1 MLGLN
6 LIFGVTYLIATF
18 CMLVTFVLVKKSDK
32 KVNLI
37 NWCILSIVTYL
48 GLNIM
53 IYMIFGALNI
63 KINLMFL
70 SIIYLIISIPFIL
83 KIYKDK
89 AFQKF
94 EIRIKDFIAVI
105 VCAVII
111 CYIAVDQY
119 TPLSKTVANASV
131 DACNHYIAAVKFAD
145 NSIILSKIDNQ
156 TGYNLKTMQTGAYI
170 NTGIFMS
177 VVRSIIPAFKDYQTF
192 KIFEIAV
199 LFLNILAFYML
210 ISEKLKTNKN
220 FLIGMVF
227 LVLYA
232 FAYPYTS
239 LLYGFSYLSIA
250 IAFATGLF
258 YLAKLYGEREVN
270 FWCLLPLIILMGI
283 GIIFSYCLFV
293 PALFA
298 FICIYVFIKDFGKKE
313 EKSILKIF
321 KKSTLLVTGILLL
334 VTILAILY
342 LVVPTF
348 IDSDQNKLTDA
359 IGFVGG
365 CYKSLYQ
372 DLLFY
377 IPFVAIFVY
386 KTIKEKKVNYQ
397 VVALALILVQTLV
410 CLVGLIYGI
419 VSAYYYYKIYYIIW
433 ILVVQIAV
441 EVMCDLTE
449 NKELMVVLKAYTVVW
464 LLIIIGALFGAS
476 KGSLS
481 GIEGKL
487 LEKSPYAIE
496 SPRLP
501 VLAGIYYESNVQ
513 ATLNINMSCLV
524 NAKRIEIAEEM
535 GKVEDMTLKNMLVG
549 GMNTNSKAWIYVISG
564 IESGG
569 ESIND
574 LQKAIVETDLEDFME
589 NEDKKYFVLFNESDD
604 LESTE
609 DYEIIFHN
617 DAGYIFKKL
626 DRN

>member
-1 MLGLN
+1 MMG
-6 LIFGVTYLIATF
+6 IFYLLTVL
-18 CMLVTFVLVKKSDK
+18 CMLSTFVLVKKSDK
-32 KVNLI
+32 KVNLV
-37 NWCILSIVTYL
+37 NWCILSLISYL
-48 GLNIM
+48 GFNIM
-53 IYMIFGALNI
+53 ICMIFGNLNVRT
-63 KINLMFL
+63 NLVFL
-70 SIIYLIISIPFIL
+70 SIINLIVSAGLGF

-89 AFQKF
+89 EIQKF
-94 EIRIKDFIAVI
+94 EIRVKDFIAVI
-105 VCAVII
+105 ICAVII

-119 TPLSKTVANASV
+119 VPLSNTVANASV

-145 NSIILSKIDNQ
+145 NSIILSKIENN

-177 VVRSIIPAFKDYQTF
+177 VVRNIIPDFKDYQTF
-192 KIFEIAV
+192 KVFEIAV

-210 ISEKLKTNKN
+210 ISEKIKANKN
-220 FLIGMVF
+220 FVIGIVF
-227 LVLYA
+227 LLLYA

-239 LLYGFSYLSIA
+239 LLYGFSYLSVS

-258 YLAKLYGEREVN
+258 YLAKLYGEKEVN

-293 PALFA
+293 PALFS
-298 FICIYVFIKDFGKKE
+298 FICIYVFIKDFEKKE

-321 KKSTLLVTGILLL
+321 KKSTLIVTGILLL
-334 VTILAILY
+334 VTILAIAY

-348 IDSDQNKLTDA
+348 TDSDQNKLTDA

-397 VVALALILVQTLV
+397 VVALALIFAQTLV
-410 CLVGLIYGI
+410 CLVGLIFGI

-433 ILVVQIAV
+433 ILFVQIAV
-441 EVMCDLTE
+441 EVMCNLTE
-449 NKELMVVLKAYTVVW
+449 NKELMVALKAYTVVW
-464 LLIIIGALFGAS
+464 LLILIGALY
-476 KGSLS
+476 

-487 LEKSPYAIE
+487 LVKSPYAIDG
-496 SPRLP
+496 PRLY
-501 VLAGIYYESNVQ
+501 LFAGIYYDSNIS
-513 ATLNINMSCLV
+513 ATANINVSCLV

-589 NEDKKYFVLFNESDD
+589 NEDKKYFVLFNESD
-604 LESTE
+604 EFETTE
-609 DYEIIFHN
+609 DYEVIFKN
-617 DAGYIFKKL
+617 EAGYIFKKIEK
-626 DRN
+626 N

>member
-1 MLGLN
+1 MMGIFYLLTVVAML
-6 LIFGVTYLIATF
+6 T
-18 CMLVTFVLVKKSDK
+18 TFVLVKKSDK
-32 KVNLI
+32 KVNLV
-37 NWCILSIVTYL
+37 NWCILSLVSYL
-48 GLNIM
+48 GFNIM
-53 IYMIFGALNI
+53 ICMIFGNLNI
-63 KINLMFL
+63 KTNLIFL
-70 SIIYLIISIPFIL
+70 SIINLIVSAGLGF

-89 AFQKF
+89 EIQKF

-105 VCAVII
+105 ICAGMI

-119 TPLSKTVANASV
+119 VPLSNTVANASV
-131 DACNHYIAAVKFAD
+131 DACNHYIAGVKFAD
-145 NSIILSKIDNQ
+145 NSIVLSKIDNQ

-177 VVRSIIPAFKDYQTF
+177 VVRSILPGFKDYQTF
-192 KIFEIAV
+192 KLFEIAI

-210 ISEKLKTNKN
+210 ISEKIKTNKN
-220 FLIGMVF
+220 FVIGIIFLI
-227 LVLYA
+227 LYG

-239 LLYGFSYLSIA
+239 LLYGFSYLSVS

-258 YLAKLYGEREVN
+258 YLAKLYGERDVN
-270 FWCLLPLIILMGI
+270 FWCLLPLIILMGV

-298 FICIYVFIKDFGKKE
+298 FICIYVFIKDFDKKE
-313 EKSILKIF
+313 EKSILKFF
-321 KKSTLLVTGILLL
+321 KKSTLLVTGILIL

-377 IPFVAIFVY
+377 IPFVVIFIY
-386 KTIKEKKVNYQ
+386 KSIKNREVNYQ
-397 VVALALILVQTLV
+397 SIALALILVQTLV
-410 CLVGLIYGI
+410 CLVGLVYGI

-441 EVMCDLTE
+441 EVMCDLIE
-449 NKELMVVLKAYTVVW
+449 NKELMVTLEAYTIVW
-464 LLIIIGALFGAS
+464 VLIILGALNGTS
-476 KGSLS
+476 KGYLS

-487 LEKSPYAIE
+487 LEKSPYSID

-501 VLAGIYYESNVQ
+501 ILAGIYHESNVQ
-513 ATLNINMSCLV
+513 ATQNINASCLV
-524 NAKRIEIAEEM
+524 NAKRVQIAEEM
-535 GKVEDMTLKNMLVG
+535 GKIEDMTLKNMLVG
-549 GMNTNSKAWIYVISG
+549 GMNTNSKAWMYVISG

-574 LQKAIVETDLEDFME
+574 LQKAIVETNIDDFMK
-589 NEDKKYFVLFNESDD
+589 NDDKKYFILFNESDKF
-604 LESTE
+604 ESTD
-609 DYEIIFHN
+609 DYEVIFSN
-617 DAGYIFKKL
+617 EAGVILKKI
-626 DRN
+626 NK

>member
-1 MLGLN
+1 M
-6 LIFGVTYLIATF
+6 FGFTYLITVF
-18 CMLVTFVLVKKSDK
+18 CMMAASVLVKKSDK

-37 NWCILSIVTYL
+37 NWCILSVISYL
-48 GLNIM
+48 GFNIM
-53 IYMIFGALNI
+53 ICMIFGALNI
-63 KINLMFL
+63 KTNLILLQFINLIVIL
-70 SIIYLIISIPFIL
+70 GLVL

-89 AFQKF
+89 AIQSF
-94 EIRIKDFIAVI
+94 EIIIKDFIAVI
-105 VCAVII
+105 ICAAII

-177 VVRSIIPAFKDYQTF
+177 VVRSIIPFFKDYQTF
-192 KIFEIAV
+192 KIFEIAI

-239 LLYGFSYLSIA
+239 LLYGFSYLSVS

-258 YLAKLYGEREVN
+258 YLAKLYGEKEVN
-270 FWCLLPLIILMGI
+270 FWCLFPLIILMGI

-321 KKSTLLVTGILLL
+321 KKSTLLITGILLL

-342 LVVPTF
+342 LVLPTF
-348 IDSDQNKLTDA
+348 TDTDQNKLTDA

-377 IPFVAIFVY
+377 IPFVAIFIY
-386 KTIKEKKVNYQ
+386 KSIKQKQINYQ
-397 VVALALILVQTLV
+397 SVALALVLAQTLV
-410 CLVGLIYGI
+410 CLAGLIYGI

-433 ILVVQIAV
+433 ILFVQIAV
-441 EVMCDLTE
+441 EVMCDLSE
-449 NKELMVVLKAYTVVW
+449 NKELMVALKTYTVVW
-464 LLIIIGALFGAS
+464 LLIIIGALYGAS
-476 KGSLS
+476 RGSLS

-501 VLAGIYYESNVQ
+501 ILAGIYYESNVQ
-513 ATLNINMSCLV
+513 ATQNINMSCLV
-524 NAKRIEIAEEM
+524 NAKRVEIAEEM
-535 GKVEDMTLKNMLVG
+535 GKVEGMTLKNMLVG
-549 GMNTNSKAWIYVISG
+549 GMNTNCKAWIYVISG

-574 LQKAIVETDLEDFME
+574 LQKAIVETDLEDFMK

-609 DYEIIFHN
+609 DYEIIFKN
-617 DAGYIFKKL
+617 EAGYIFKKL
-626 DRN
+626 GE

>member
-1 MLGLN
+1 MMG
-6 LIFGVTYLIATF
+6 IFYLLTVL
-18 CMLVTFVLVKKSDK
+18 CMLSTFVLVKKSDK
-32 KVNLI
+32 KVNLV
-37 NWCILSIVTYL
+37 NWCILSLISYL
-48 GLNIM
+48 GFNIM
-53 IYMIFGALNI
+53 ICMIFGNLNVRTNLVFLAI
-63 KINLMFL
+63 INLIVSAGLGF
-70 SIIYLIISIPFIL
+70 

-89 AFQKF
+89 EIQKF
-94 EIRIKDFIAVI
+94 EIRVKDFIAVI
-105 VCAVII
+105 ICAAII

-119 TPLSKTVANASV
+119 VPLSNTVANASV

-145 NSIILSKIDNQ
+145 NSIILSKIENN

-177 VVRSIIPAFKDYQTF
+177 VVRNIIPDFKDYQTF
-192 KIFEIAV
+192 KVFEIAV

-210 ISEKLKTNKN
+210 ISEKIKTNKN
-220 FLIGMVF
+220 LVIGIGFL
-227 LVLYA
+227 LLYA

-239 LLYGFSYLSIA
+239 LLYGFSYLSVS

-258 YLAKLYGEREVN
+258 YLAKLYGEKEVN

-293 PALFA
+293 PALFS
-298 FICIYVFIKDFGKKE
+298 FICIYVFIKDFEKKE

-321 KKSTLLVTGILLL
+321 KKSTLIVTGILLL
-334 VTILAILY
+334 VTILAIAY

-348 IDSDQNKLTDA
+348 TDSDQNKLTDA

-397 VVALALILVQTLV
+397 AVALALIFAQTLV

-433 ILVVQIAV
+433 ILFVQIAV

-449 NKELMVVLKAYTVVW
+449 NKELMVALKAYTVVW
-464 LLIIIGALFGAS
+464 LLIIIGALY
-476 KGSLS
+476 

-487 LEKSPYAIE
+487 LVKSPYAIDG
-496 SPRLP
+496 PRLY
-501 VLAGIYYESNVQ
+501 LFAGIYYDSNIS
-513 ATLNINMSCLV
+513 ATANINVSCLV

-589 NEDKKYFVLFNESDD
+589 NEDKKYFVLFNESD
-604 LESTE
+604 EFETTE
-609 DYEIIFHN
+609 DYEVIFKN
-617 DAGYIFKKL
+617 EAGYIFKKIEK
-626 DRN
+626 N

>member
-1 MLGLN
+1 MMG
-6 LIFGVTYLIATF
+6 IFYLLTVL
-18 CMLVTFVLVKKSDK
+18 CMLSTFVLVKKSDK
-32 KVNLI
+32 KVNLV
-37 NWCILSIVTYL
+37 NWCILSLISYL
-48 GLNIM
+48 GFNIM
-53 IYMIFGALNI
+53 ICMIFGNLNVRT
-63 KINLMFL
+63 NLVFL
-70 SIIYLIISIPFIL
+70 SIINLIVSAGLGF

-89 AFQKF
+89 EIQKF
-94 EIRIKDFIAVI
+94 EIRVKDFIAVI
-105 VCAVII
+105 ICAVII

-119 TPLSKTVANASV
+119 VPLSNTVANASV

-145 NSIILSKIDNQ
+145 NSIILSKIENN

-177 VVRSIIPAFKDYQTF
+177 VVRNIIPDFKDYQTF
-192 KIFEIAV
+192 KVFEIAV

-210 ISEKLKTNKN
+210 ISEKIKTNKN
-220 FLIGMVF
+220 FVIGIVF
-227 LVLYA
+227 LLLYA

-239 LLYGFSYLSIA
+239 LLYGFSYLSVS

-258 YLAKLYGEREVN
+258 YLAKLYGEKEVN
-270 FWCLLPLIILMGI
+270 FCCLLPLIILMGI

-293 PALFA
+293 PALFS
-298 FICIYVFIKDFGKKE
+298 FICIYVFIKDFEKKE

-321 KKSTLLVTGILLL
+321 KKSTLIVTGILLL
-334 VTILAILY
+334 VTILAIAY

-348 IDSDQNKLTDA
+348 TDSDQNKLTDA

-397 VVALALILVQTLV
+397 VVALALIFAQTLV
-410 CLVGLIYGI
+410 CLVGLISGI

-433 ILVVQIAV
+433 ILFVQIAV

-449 NKELMVVLKAYTVVW
+449 NKELMVALKAYTVVW
-464 LLIIIGALFGAS
+464 LLILIGALY
-476 KGSLS
+476 

-487 LEKSPYAIE
+487 LVKSPYAIDG
-496 SPRLP
+496 PRLY
-501 VLAGIYYESNVQ
+501 LFAGIYYDSNIS
-513 ATLNINMSCLV
+513 ATANINVSCLV

-589 NEDKKYFVLFNESDD
+589 NEDKKYFVLFNESD
-604 LESTE
+604 EFETTE
-609 DYEIIFHN
+609 DYEVIFKN
-617 DAGYIFKKL
+617 EAGYIFKKIEK
-626 DRN
+626 N

>member
-1 MLGLN
+1 MMG
-6 LIFGVTYLIATF
+6 IFYLLSVL
-18 CMLVTFVLVKKSDK
+18 CMLSTFVLVKKSDK
-32 KVNLI
+32 KVNLV
-37 NWCILSIVTYL
+37 NWCILSLISYL
-48 GLNIM
+48 GFNIM
-53 IYMIFGALNI
+53 ICMIFGNLNVRT
-63 KINLMFL
+63 NLVFL
-70 SIIYLIISIPFIL
+70 SIINLIVSAGLGF

-89 AFQKF
+89 EIQKF
-94 EIRIKDFIAVI
+94 EIRVKDFIAVI
-105 VCAVII
+105 ICAVII

-119 TPLSKTVANASV
+119 VPLSNTVANASV

-145 NSIILSKIDNQ
+145 NSIILSKIENN

-177 VVRSIIPAFKDYQTF
+177 VVRNIIPDFKDYQTF
-192 KIFEIAV
+192 KVFEIAV

-210 ISEKLKTNKN
+210 ISEKIKANKN
-220 FLIGMVF
+220 FVIGIVF
-227 LVLYA
+227 LLLYA

-239 LLYGFSYLSIA
+239 LLYGFSYLSVS

-258 YLAKLYGEREVN
+258 YLAKLYGEKEVN

-293 PALFA
+293 PALFS
-298 FICIYVFIKDFGKKE
+298 FICIYVFIKDFEKKE

-321 KKSTLLVTGILLL
+321 KKSTLIVTGILLL
-334 VTILAILY
+334 VTILAIAY

-348 IDSDQNKLTDA
+348 TDSDQNKLTDA

-397 VVALALILVQTLV
+397 VVALALIFAQTLV
-410 CLVGLIYGI
+410 CLVGLIFGI

-433 ILVVQIAV
+433 ILFVQIAV
-441 EVMCDLTE
+441 EVMCNLTE
-449 NKELMVVLKAYTVVW
+449 NKELMVALKAYTVVW
-464 LLIIIGALFGAS
+464 LLILIGALY
-476 KGSLS
+476 

-487 LEKSPYAIE
+487 LVKSPYAIDG
-496 SPRLP
+496 PRLY
-501 VLAGIYYESNVQ
+501 LFAGIYYDSNIS
-513 ATLNINMSCLV
+513 ATANINVSCLV

-589 NEDKKYFVLFNESDD
+589 NEDKKYFVLFNESD
-604 LESTE
+604 EFETTE
-609 DYEIIFHN
+609 DYEVIFRN
-617 DAGYIFKKL
+617 EAGYIFKKIEK
-626 DRN
+626 N

>member
-1 MLGLN
+1 MMG
-6 LIFGVTYLIATF
+6 IFYLLTVL
-18 CMLVTFVLVKKSDK
+18 CMLSTFVLVKKSDK
-32 KVNLI
+32 KVNLV
-37 NWCILSIVTYL
+37 NWCILSLISYL
-48 GLNIM
+48 GFNIM
-53 IYMIFGALNI
+53 ICMIFGNLNVRT
-63 KINLMFL
+63 NLVFL
-70 SIIYLIISIPFIL
+70 SIINLIVSAGLGF

-89 AFQKF
+89 EIQKF
-94 EIRIKDFIAVI
+94 EIRVKDFIAVI
-105 VCAVII
+105 ICAAII

-119 TPLSKTVANASV
+119 VPLSNTVANASV

-145 NSIILSKIDNQ
+145 NSIILSKIENN

-177 VVRSIIPAFKDYQTF
+177 VVRNIIPDFKDYQTF
-192 KIFEIAV
+192 KVFEIAV

-210 ISEKLKTNKN
+210 ISEKIKTNKN
-220 FLIGMVF
+220 FVIGIVF
-227 LVLYA
+227 LLLYA

-239 LLYGFSYLSIA
+239 LLYGFSYLSVS

-258 YLAKLYGEREVN
+258 YLAKLYGEKEVN
-270 FWCLLPLIILMGI
+270 FWCLLPLISLMGI

-293 PALFA
+293 PALFS
-298 FICIYVFIKDFGKKE
+298 FICIYVFIKDFEKKE

-321 KKSTLLVTGILLL
+321 KKSTLIVTGILLL
-334 VTILAILY
+334 VTIFAIAY

-348 IDSDQNKLTDA
+348 TDSDQNKLTDA

-397 VVALALILVQTLV
+397 AVVLALIFAQTLV
-410 CLVGLIYGI
+410 CLVGLICGI

-433 ILVVQIAV
+433 ILFVQIAV

-449 NKELMVVLKAYTVVW
+449 NKELMVALKAYTVVW
-464 LLIIIGALFGAS
+464 LLIIIGALY
-476 KGSLS
+476 

-487 LEKSPYAIE
+487 LVKSPYAIDG
-496 SPRLP
+496 PRLY
-501 VLAGIYYESNVQ
+501 LFAGIYYDSNIS
-513 ATLNINMSCLV
+513 ATANINVSCLV

-589 NEDKKYFVLFNESDD
+589 NEDKKYFVLFNESD
-604 LESTE
+604 EFETTE
-609 DYEIIFHN
+609 DYEVIFKN
-617 DAGYIFKKL
+617 EAGYIFKKIEK
-626 DRN
+626 N

>member
-1 MLGLN
+1 MMG
-6 LIFGVTYLIATF
+6 IFYLLTVL
-18 CMLVTFVLVKKSDK
+18 CMLSTFVLVKKSDK
-32 KVNLI
+32 KVNLV
-37 NWCILSIVTYL
+37 NWCILSLISYL
-48 GLNIM
+48 GFNIM
-53 IYMIFGALNI
+53 ICMIFGNLNVRTNLVFLAI
-63 KINLMFL
+63 INLIVSAGLGF
-70 SIIYLIISIPFIL
+70 

-89 AFQKF
+89 EIQKF
-94 EIRIKDFIAVI
+94 EIRVKDFIAVI
-105 VCAVII
+105 ICAVII

-119 TPLSKTVANASV
+119 VPLSNTVANASV

-145 NSIILSKIDNQ
+145 NSIILSKIENN

-177 VVRSIIPAFKDYQTF
+177 VVRNIIPDFKDYQTF
-192 KIFEIAV
+192 KVFEIAV

-210 ISEKLKTNKN
+210 ISEKIKTNKN
-220 FLIGMVF
+220 FVIGIVF
-227 LVLYA
+227 LLLYA

-239 LLYGFSYLSIA
+239 LLYGFSYLSVS

-258 YLAKLYGEREVN
+258 YLAKLYGEKEVN
-270 FWCLLPLIILMGI
+270 FCCLLPLIILMGI

-293 PALFA
+293 PALFS
-298 FICIYVFIKDFGKKE
+298 FICIYVFIKDFEKKE

-321 KKSTLLVTGILLL
+321 KKSTLIVTGILLL
-334 VTILAILY
+334 VTILAIAY

-348 IDSDQNKLTDA
+348 TDSDQNKLTDA

-397 VVALALILVQTLV
+397 VVALALIFAQTLV
-410 CLVGLIYGI
+410 CLVGLISGI

-433 ILVVQIAV
+433 ILFVQIAV

-449 NKELMVVLKAYTVVW
+449 NKELMVALKAYTVVW
-464 LLIIIGALFGAS
+464 LLILIGALY
-476 KGSLS
+476 

-487 LEKSPYAIE
+487 LVKSPYAIDG
-496 SPRLP
+496 PRLY
-501 VLAGIYYESNVQ
+501 LFAGIYYDSNIS
-513 ATLNINMSCLV
+513 ATANINVSCLV

-589 NEDKKYFVLFNESDD
+589 NEDKKYFVLFNESD
-604 LESTE
+604 EFETTE
-609 DYEIIFHN
+609 DYEVIFKN
-617 DAGYIFKKL
+617 EAGYIFKKIEK
-626 DRN
+626 N

>member
-1 MLGLN
+1 MLTLMLN
-6 LIFGVTYLIATF
+6 LIFGSTYLIATF
-18 CMLVTFVLVKKSDK
+18 CMITTFVLVKKSNK
-32 KVNLI
+32 KLNLI
-37 NWCILSIVTYL
+37 NWCILSIIAYL

-53 IYMIFGALNI
+53 IYMIFGAFNI
-63 KINLMFL
+63 KINLMLL
-70 SIIYLIISIPFIL
+70 SVIYLIISTFFIL
-83 KIYKDK
+83 KIYKDNG
-89 AFQKF
+89 FQKF

-105 VCAVII
+105 ICILII

-119 TPLSKTVANASV
+119 TPLSKTIANASV

-170 NTGIFMS
+170 NTGILMM
-177 VVRSIIPAFKDYQTF
+177 VVRGIMPWVKDYQTF

-210 ISEKLKTNKN
+210 ISEKIKTNKN
-220 FLIGMVF
+220 FVIGIVF
-227 LVLYA
+227 LMLYA

-239 LLYGFSYLSIA
+239 LLYGFSYLSVS

-270 FWCLLPLIILMGI
+270 FWFLLPLIALMGI

-298 FICIYVFIKDFGKKE
+298 FICIYVFIKDFDKKE
-313 EKSILKIF
+313 EKSIFKFF
-321 KKSTLLVTGILLL
+321 KKSTLLITGILLL
-334 VTILAILY
+334 ITILAILY

-348 IDSDQNKLTDA
+348 TDTNQNKLTDA

-377 IPFVAIFVY
+377 IPFIVIFIY
-386 KTIKEKKVNYQ
+386 RTIKKKQVNYQ
-397 VVALALILVQTLV
+397 SVALALVLVQTIV
-410 CLVGLIYGI
+410 CLVGLIYGV

-433 ILVVQIAV
+433 ILALQIAV

-449 NKELMVVLKAYTVVW
+449 NKELMVLLKTYTAIWV
-464 LLIIIGALFGAS
+464 LIIIGAL
-476 KGSLS
+476 S
-481 GIEGKL
+481 GIETKL
-487 LEKSPYAIE
+487 LANAVE
-496 SPRLP
+496 SPRLW
-501 VLAGIYYESNVQ
+501 VLSGIYYESNIQ
-513 ATLNINMSCLV
+513 ATENINYSCLV
-524 NAKRIEIAEEM
+524 NEKRIEIAEEM
-535 GKVEDMTLKNMLVG
+535 GKVDDMTLKNMLVG
-549 GMNTNSKAWIYVISG
+549 GMNTNCKAWIYVISG

-569 ESIND
+569 EKIDD
-574 LQKAIVETDLEDFME
+574 LQTAVVETDLEDFME

-609 DYEIIFHN
+609 DYEIIFKN
-617 DAGYIFKKL
+617 EAGYIFKKL
-626 DRN
+626 GV

>member
-1 MLGLN
+1 MMG
-6 LIFGVTYLIATF
+6 IFYLLTVL
-18 CMLVTFVLVKKSDK
+18 CMLSTFVLVKKSDK
-32 KVNLI
+32 KVNLV
-37 NWCILSIVTYL
+37 NWCILSLISYL
-48 GLNIM
+48 GFNIM
-53 IYMIFGALNI
+53 ICMIFGNLNVRTNLVFLAI
-63 KINLMFL
+63 INLIVSAGLGF
-70 SIIYLIISIPFIL
+70 

-89 AFQKF
+89 EIQKF
-94 EIRIKDFIAVI
+94 EIRVKDFIAVI
-105 VCAVII
+105 ICAAII

-119 TPLSKTVANASV
+119 VPLSNTVANASV

-145 NSIILSKIDNQ
+145 NSIILSKIENN

-177 VVRSIIPAFKDYQTF
+177 VVRNIIPDFKDYQTF
-192 KIFEIAV
+192 KVFEIAV

-210 ISEKLKTNKN
+210 ISEKIKTNKN
-220 FLIGMVF
+220 FVIGIVF
-227 LVLYA
+227 LLLYA

-239 LLYGFSYLSIA
+239 LLYGFSYLSVS

-258 YLAKLYGEREVN
+258 YLAKLYGEKEVN
-270 FWCLLPLIILMGI
+270 FWCLLPLISLMGI

-293 PALFA
+293 PALFS
-298 FICIYVFIKDFGKKE
+298 FICIYVFIKDFEKKE

-321 KKSTLLVTGILLL
+321 KKSTLIVTGILLL
-334 VTILAILY
+334 VTILAIAY

-348 IDSDQNKLTDA
+348 TDSDQNKLTDA

-397 VVALALILVQTLV
+397 AVALALIFAQTLV

-433 ILVVQIAV
+433 ILFVQIAV

-449 NKELMVVLKAYTVVW
+449 NKELMVALKAYTVVW
-464 LLIIIGALFGAS
+464 LLIIIGALY
-476 KGSLS
+476 

-487 LEKSPYAIE
+487 LVKSPYAIDG
-496 SPRLP
+496 PRLY
-501 VLAGIYYESNVQ
+501 LFAGIYYDSNIS
-513 ATLNINMSCLV
+513 ATANINVSCLV

-589 NEDKKYFVLFNESDD
+589 NEDKKYFVLFNESD
-604 LESTE
+604 EFETTE
-609 DYEIIFHN
+609 DYEVIFKN
-617 DAGYIFKKL
+617 EAGYIFKKIEK
-626 DRN
+626 N

>member
-1 MLGLN
+1 MMG
-6 LIFGVTYLIATF
+6 IFYLLTVL
-18 CMLVTFVLVKKSDK
+18 CMLSTFVLVKKSDK
-32 KVNLI
+32 KVNLV
-37 NWCILSIVTYL
+37 NWCILSLISYL
-48 GLNIM
+48 GFNIM
-53 IYMIFGALNI
+53 ICMIFGNLNVRTNLVFLAI
-63 KINLMFL
+63 INLIVSAGLGF
-70 SIIYLIISIPFIL
+70 

-89 AFQKF
+89 EIQKF
-94 EIRIKDFIAVI
+94 EIRVKDFIAVI
-105 VCAVII
+105 ICAAII

-119 TPLSKTVANASV
+119 VPLSNTVANASV

-145 NSIILSKIDNQ
+145 NSIILSKIENN

-177 VVRSIIPAFKDYQTF
+177 VVRNIIPDFKDYQTF
-192 KIFEIAV
+192 KVFEIAV

-210 ISEKLKTNKN
+210 ISEKIKANKN
-220 FLIGMVF
+220 FVIGIVF
-227 LVLYA
+227 LLLYA

-239 LLYGFSYLSIA
+239 LLYGFSYLSVS

-258 YLAKLYGEREVN
+258 YLAKLYGEKEVN
-270 FWCLLPLIILMGI
+270 FCCLLPLIILMGI

-293 PALFA
+293 PALFS
-298 FICIYVFIKDFGKKE
+298 FICIYVFIKDFEKKE

-321 KKSTLLVTGILLL
+321 KKSTLIVTGILLL
-334 VTILAILY
+334 VTILAIAY

-348 IDSDQNKLTDA
+348 TDSDQNKLTDA

-397 VVALALILVQTLV
+397 VVALALIFAQTLV
-410 CLVGLIYGI
+410 CLVGLIFGI

-433 ILVVQIAV
+433 ILFVQIAV
-441 EVMCDLTE
+441 EVMCNLTE
-449 NKELMVVLKAYTVVW
+449 NKELMVALKAYTVVW
-464 LLIIIGALFGAS
+464 LLIIIGALY
-476 KGSLS
+476 

-487 LEKSPYAIE
+487 LVKSPYAIDG
-496 SPRLP
+496 PRLY
-501 VLAGIYYESNVQ
+501 LFAGIYYDSNIS
-513 ATLNINMSCLV
+513 ATANINVSCLV

-589 NEDKKYFVLFNESDD
+589 NEDKKYFVLFNESD
-604 LESTE
+604 EFETTE
-609 DYEIIFHN
+609 DYEVIFKN
-617 DAGYIFKKL
+617 EAGYIFKKIEK
-626 DRN
+626 N

>member
-1 MLGLN
+1 MMG
-6 LIFGVTYLIATF
+6 IFYLLTVL
-18 CMLVTFVLVKKSDK
+18 CMLSTFVLVKKSDK
-32 KVNLI
+32 KVNLV
-37 NWCILSIVTYL
+37 NWCILSLISYL
-48 GLNIM
+48 GFNIM
-53 IYMIFGALNI
+53 ICMIFGNLNVRTNLVFLAI
-63 KINLMFL
+63 INLIVSAGLGF
-70 SIIYLIISIPFIL
+70 

-89 AFQKF
+89 EIQKF
-94 EIRIKDFIAVI
+94 EIRVKDFIAVI
-105 VCAVII
+105 ICAVII

-119 TPLSKTVANASV
+119 VPLSNTVANASV

-145 NSIILSKIDNQ
+145 NSIILSKIENN

-177 VVRSIIPAFKDYQTF
+177 VVRNIIPDFKDYQTF
-192 KIFEIAV
+192 KVFEIAV

-210 ISEKLKTNKN
+210 ISEKIKTNKN
-220 FLIGMVF
+220 FVIGIVF
-227 LVLYA
+227 LLLYA

-239 LLYGFSYLSIA
+239 LLYGFSYLSVS

-258 YLAKLYGEREVN
+258 YLAKLYGEKEVN

-293 PALFA
+293 PALFS
-298 FICIYVFIKDFGKKE
+298 FICIYVFIKDFEKKE

-321 KKSTLLVTGILLL
+321 KKSTLIVTGILLL
-334 VTILAILY
+334 VTILAIAY

-348 IDSDQNKLTDA
+348 TDSDQNKLTDA

-397 VVALALILVQTLV
+397 AVALALIFAQTLV

-433 ILVVQIAV
+433 ILFVQIAV

-449 NKELMVVLKAYTVVW
+449 NKELMVALKAYTVVW
-464 LLIIIGALFGAS
+464 LLIIIGALY
-476 KGSLS
+476 

-487 LEKSPYAIE
+487 LVKSPYAIDG
-496 SPRLP
+496 PRLY
-501 VLAGIYYESNVQ
+501 LFAGIYYDSNIS
-513 ATLNINMSCLV
+513 ATANINVSCLV

-589 NEDKKYFVLFNESDD
+589 NEDKKYFVLFNESD
-604 LESTE
+604 EFETTE
-609 DYEIIFHN
+609 DYEVIFKN
-617 DAGYIFKKL
+617 EAGYIFKKIEK
-626 DRN
+626 N

>member
-1 MLGLN
+1 MMG
-6 LIFGVTYLIATF
+6 IFYLLTVL
-18 CMLVTFVLVKKSDK
+18 CMLSTFVLVKKSDK
-32 KVNLI
+32 KVNLV
-37 NWCILSIVTYL
+37 NWCILSLISYL
-48 GLNIM
+48 GFNIM
-53 IYMIFGALNI
+53 ICMIFGNLNVRTNLVFLAI
-63 KINLMFL
+63 INLIVSAGLGF
-70 SIIYLIISIPFIL
+70 

-89 AFQKF
+89 EIQKF
-94 EIRIKDFIAVI
+94 EIRVKDFIAVI
-105 VCAVII
+105 ICAAII
-111 CYIAVDQY
+111 SYIAVDQY
-119 TPLSKTVANASV
+119 VPLSNTVANASV

-145 NSIILSKIDNQ
+145 NSIILSKIENN

-177 VVRSIIPAFKDYQTF
+177 VVRNIIPDFKDYQTF
-192 KIFEIAV
+192 KVFEIAV

-210 ISEKLKTNKN
+210 ISEKIKTNKN
-220 FLIGMVF
+220 FVIGIVF
-227 LVLYA
+227 LLLYA

-239 LLYGFSYLSIA
+239 LLYGFSYLSVS

-258 YLAKLYGEREVN
+258 YLAKLYGEKEVN
-270 FWCLLPLIILMGI
+270 FWCLLPLISLMGI

-293 PALFA
+293 PALFS
-298 FICIYVFIKDFGKKE
+298 FICIYVFIKDFEKKE

-321 KKSTLLVTGILLL
+321 KKSTLIVTGILLL
-334 VTILAILY
+334 VTILAIAY

-348 IDSDQNKLTDA
+348 TDSDQNKLTDA

-397 VVALALILVQTLV
+397 AVALALIFAQTLV
-410 CLVGLIYGI
+410 CLVGLICGI

-433 ILVVQIAV
+433 ILFVQIAV

-449 NKELMVVLKAYTVVW
+449 NKELMVALKAYTVVW
-464 LLIIIGALFGAS
+464 LLIIIGALY
-476 KGSLS
+476 

-487 LEKSPYAIE
+487 LVKSPYAIDG
-496 SPRLP
+496 PRLY
-501 VLAGIYYESNVQ
+501 LFAGIYYDSNIS
-513 ATLNINMSCLV
+513 ATANINVSCLV

-589 NEDKKYFVLFNESDD
+589 NEDKKYFVLFNESD
-604 LESTE
+604 EFETTE
-609 DYEIIFHN
+609 DYEVIFKN
-617 DAGYIFKKL
+617 EAGYIFKKIEK
-626 DRN
+626 N

>member
-1 MLGLN
+1 MMG
-6 LIFGVTYLIATF
+6 IFYLLTVL
-18 CMLVTFVLVKKSDK
+18 CMLSTFVLVKKSDK
-32 KVNLI
+32 KVNLV
-37 NWCILSIVTYL
+37 NWCILSLISYL
-48 GLNIM
+48 GFNIM
-53 IYMIFGALNI
+53 ICMIFGNLNVRT
-63 KINLMFL
+63 NLVFL
-70 SIIYLIISIPFIL
+70 SIINLIVSAGLGF

-89 AFQKF
+89 EIQKF
-94 EIRIKDFIAVI
+94 EIRVKDFIAVI
-105 VCAVII
+105 ICAVII

-119 TPLSKTVANASV
+119 VPLSNTVANASV

-145 NSIILSKIDNQ
+145 NSIILSKIENN

-177 VVRSIIPAFKDYQTF
+177 VVRNIIPDFKDYQTF
-192 KIFEIAV
+192 KVFEIAV

-210 ISEKLKTNKN
+210 ISEKIKANKN
-220 FLIGMVF
+220 FVIGIVF
-227 LVLYA
+227 LLLYA

-239 LLYGFSYLSIA
+239 LLYGFSYLSVS

-258 YLAKLYGEREVN
+258 YLAKLYGEKEVN
-270 FWCLLPLIILMGI
+270 FCCLLPLIILMGI

-293 PALFA
+293 PALFS
-298 FICIYVFIKDFGKKE
+298 FICIYVFIKDFEKKE

-321 KKSTLLVTGILLL
+321 KKSTLIVTGILLL
-334 VTILAILY
+334 VTILAIAY

-348 IDSDQNKLTDA
+348 TDSDQNKLTDA

-397 VVALALILVQTLV
+397 VVALALIFAQTLV
-410 CLVGLIYGI
+410 CLVGLIFGI

-433 ILVVQIAV
+433 ILFVQIAV
-441 EVMCDLTE
+441 EVMCNLTE
-449 NKELMVVLKAYTVVW
+449 NKELMVALKAYTVVW
-464 LLIIIGALFGAS
+464 LLILIGALY
-476 KGSLS
+476 

-487 LEKSPYAIE
+487 LVKSPYAIDG
-496 SPRLP
+496 PRLY
-501 VLAGIYYESNVQ
+501 LFAGIYYDSNIS
-513 ATLNINMSCLV
+513 ATANINVSCLV

-589 NEDKKYFVLFNESDD
+589 NEDKKYFVLFNESD
-604 LESTE
+604 EFETTE
-609 DYEIIFHN
+609 DYEVIFKN
-617 DAGYIFKKL
+617 EAGYIFKKIEKK
-626 DRN
+626 

>member
-1 MLGLN
+1 MMG
-6 LIFGVTYLIATF
+6 IFYLLTVL
-18 CMLVTFVLVKKSDK
+18 CMLSTFVLVKKSDK
-32 KVNLI
+32 KVNLV
-37 NWCILSIVTYL
+37 NWCILSLISYL
-48 GLNIM
+48 GFNIM
-53 IYMIFGALNI
+53 ICMIFGNLNVRTNLVFLAI
-63 KINLMFL
+63 INLIVSAGLGF
-70 SIIYLIISIPFIL
+70 

-89 AFQKF
+89 EIQKF
-94 EIRIKDFIAVI
+94 EIRVKDFIAVI
-105 VCAVII
+105 ICAAII

-119 TPLSKTVANASV
+119 VPLSNTVANASV

-145 NSIILSKIDNQ
+145 NSIILSKIENN

-177 VVRSIIPAFKDYQTF
+177 VVRNIIPDFKDYQTF
-192 KIFEIAV
+192 KVFEIAV

-210 ISEKLKTNKN
+210 ISEKIKTNKN
-220 FLIGMVF
+220 FVIGIVF
-227 LVLYA
+227 LLLYA

-239 LLYGFSYLSIA
+239 LLYGFSYLSVS

-258 YLAKLYGEREVN
+258 YLAKLYGEKEVN
-270 FWCLLPLIILMGI
+270 FWCLLPLISLMGI

-293 PALFA
+293 PALFS
-298 FICIYVFIKDFGKKE
+298 FICIYVFIKDFEKKE

-321 KKSTLLVTGILLL
+321 KKSTLIVTGILLL
-334 VTILAILY
+334 VTILAIAY

-348 IDSDQNKLTDA
+348 TDSDQNKLTDA

-397 VVALALILVQTLV
+397 AVALALIFAQTLV
-410 CLVGLIYGI
+410 CLVGLIFGI

-433 ILVVQIAV
+433 ILFVQIAV

-449 NKELMVVLKAYTVVW
+449 NKELMVALKAYTVVW
-464 LLIIIGALFGAS
+464 LLIIIGALY
-476 KGSLS
+476 

-487 LEKSPYAIE
+487 LVKSPYAIDG
-496 SPRLP
+496 PRLY
-501 VLAGIYYESNVQ
+501 LFAGIYYDSNIS
-513 ATLNINMSCLV
+513 ATANINVSCLV

-589 NEDKKYFVLFNESDD
+589 NEDKKYFVLFNESD
-604 LESTE
+604 EFETTE
-609 DYEIIFHN
+609 DYEVIFKN
-617 DAGYIFKKL
+617 EAGYIFKKIEK
-626 DRN
+626 N

>member
-1 MLGLN
+1 MIG
-6 LIFGVTYLIATF
+6 IFYLLTVL
-18 CMLVTFVLVKKSDK
+18 CMLSTFVLVKKSDK
-32 KVNLI
+32 KVNLV
-37 NWCILSIVTYL
+37 NWCILSLISYL
-48 GLNIM
+48 GFNIM
-53 IYMIFGALNI
+53 ICMIFGNLNVRT
-63 KINLMFL
+63 NLVFL
-70 SIIYLIISIPFIL
+70 SIINLIVSAGLGF

-89 AFQKF
+89 EIQKF
-94 EIRIKDFIAVI
+94 EIRVKDFIAVI
-105 VCAVII
+105 ICAVII

-119 TPLSKTVANASV
+119 VPLSNTVANASV

-145 NSIILSKIDNQ
+145 NSIILSKIENN

-177 VVRSIIPAFKDYQTF
+177 VVRNIIPDFKDYQTF
-192 KIFEIAV
+192 KVFEIAV

-210 ISEKLKTNKN
+210 ISEKIKTNKN
-220 FLIGMVF
+220 FVIGIVF
-227 LVLYA
+227 LLLYA

-239 LLYGFSYLSIA
+239 LLYGFSYLSVS

-258 YLAKLYGEREVN
+258 YLAKLYGEKEVN
-270 FWCLLPLIILMGI
+270 FCCLLPLIILMGI

-293 PALFA
+293 PALFS
-298 FICIYVFIKDFGKKE
+298 FICIYVFIKDFEKKE

-321 KKSTLLVTGILLL
+321 KKSTLIVTGILLL
-334 VTILAILY
+334 VTILAIAY

-348 IDSDQNKLTDA
+348 TDSDQNKLTDA

-397 VVALALILVQTLV
+397 VVALALIFAQTLV
-410 CLVGLIYGI
+410 CLVGLISGI

-433 ILVVQIAV
+433 ILFVQIAV

-449 NKELMVVLKAYTVVW
+449 NKELMVALKAYTVVW
-464 LLIIIGALFGAS
+464 LLILIGALY
-476 KGSLS
+476 

-487 LEKSPYAIE
+487 LVKSPYAIDG
-496 SPRLP
+496 PRLY
-501 VLAGIYYESNVQ
+501 LFAGIYYDSNIS
-513 ATLNINMSCLV
+513 ATANINVSCLV

-589 NEDKKYFVLFNESDD
+589 NEDKKYFVLFNESD
-604 LESTE
+604 EFETTE
-609 DYEIIFHN
+609 DYEVIFKN
-617 DAGYIFKKL
+617 EAGYIFKKIEK
-626 DRN
+626 N